1 MYTLEAVVFWVLLVD
16 SLVANGIA
24 WWGGV
29 WYAKH
34 LRSVSRVLPITKA
47 WAGYYLAL
55 VLWIGYLTF

>member
-1 MYTLEAVVFWVLLVD
+1 MSPFEAVIFWVLLVD
-16 SLVANGIA
+16 SVVANGIA

-34 LRSVSRVLPITKA
+34 LRTVSRMLPMTKA
-47 WAGYYLAL
+47 LAGYYLAL

>member
-1 MYTLEAVVFWVLLVD
+1 MFWVLLVD

-24 WWGGV
+24 WWGSV

-34 LRSVSRVLPITKA
+34 LQTASRLLPMTKV
-47 WAGYYLAL
+47 WTGYYLAL